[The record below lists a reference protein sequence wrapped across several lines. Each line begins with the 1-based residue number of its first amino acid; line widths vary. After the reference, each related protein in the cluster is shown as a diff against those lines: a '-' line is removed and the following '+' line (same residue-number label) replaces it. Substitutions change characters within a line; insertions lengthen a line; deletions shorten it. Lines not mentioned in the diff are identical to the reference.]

1 MPTIHMTKSA
11 VDALKAASKDTV
23 YWDAGLP
30 GFGVK
35 VTPRSRKVFVVLY
48 RIGGAGSRLRKYT
61 IGPYGRVTLQM
72 ARAEAQKVLA
82 ARLEGR
88 DPATEKRESKRRMTA
103 DRVDDLIEVFIVQH
117 VSKTRKAA
125 EISRLLRREVVSRWG
140 NRCVH
145 AIGKRDI
152 VELASEIAQRGTP
165 MAANTLLKVIKTFL
179 NWCVGRAVIDAS
191 PAEGVPLPGKEVARD
206 RVLTN
211 NELASI
217 IRAAR
222 QIGGAYGGI
231 VEMLALTGQRREE
244 VAQMVWDEIDFN
256 SRTWTLPG
264 SRTKNGKPHIVHLS
278 EACIKLIKRASGL
291 GSYVFSISGVK
302 PFQNFTNAKRALDEL
317 SGVTG
322 WRLHDLRR
330 TCVSGMARL
339 GVPPHVADKI
349 LNHQSGTI
357 SGVAAVYQRHHFLA
371 ERKLALERWGQYIE
385 TLVGELRL
393 PDEIAAA

>member
-11 VDALKAASKDTV
+11 VDALKAASKDAV
-23 YWDAGLP
+23 YWDGGLP

-35 VTPRSRKVFVVLY
+35 VTPRGRKVFVVLY

-61 IGPYGRVTLQM
+61 IVPYGRVTLQM

-88 DPATEKRESKRRMTA
+88 DPATEKRESKRRMTT
-103 DRVDDLIEVFIVQH
+103 DRVDDLIEIFIVQH

-125 EISRLLRREVVSRWG
+125 EIARLLRREVVSRWG
-140 NRCVH
+140 NRCIH

-165 MAANTLLKVIKTFL
+165 MAANTLLKVIKTYL

-191 PAEGVPLPGKEVARD
+191 PAEGIPLPGKEVARD

-211 NELASI
+211 NELVSV

-231 VEMLALTGQRREE
+231 VVMLALTGQRREE
-244 VAQMVWDEIDFN
+244 VAQMVWNEIDFN

-278 EACIKLIKRASGL
+278 EPCIKLIQRTSRL
-291 GSYVFSISGVK
+291 GSYVFSNSGVR
-302 PFQNFTNAKRALDEL
+302 PFRNFTSAKRALDEL
-317 SGVTG
+317 SGVTD

-357 SGVAAVYQRHHFLA
+357 SGVAAVYQRHEFLA

-385 TLVGELRL
+385 SLVGERL
-393 PDEIAAA
+393 PNEVAAA

>member
-211 NELASI
+211 NELASV

>member
-1 MPTIHMTKSA
+1 MTKSA

-191 PAEGVPLPGKEVARD
+191 PAEGVPLPGKEIARD

-211 NELASI
+211 NELVSV

-231 VEMLALTGQRREE
+231 VEMLVLTGQRREE
-244 VAQMVWDEIDFN
+244 VAQMVGDEIDFN

-278 EACIKLIKRASGL
+278 EACIKLIKRASRS
-291 GSYVFSISGVK
+291 GSYVFSISGAR
-302 PFQNFTNAKRALDEL
+302 PFQNFTNAKRVLDEL

-357 SGVAAVYQRHHFLA
+357 SGVAAVYQRHDFLA

-385 TLVGELRL
+385 TLVGEFRL
-393 PDEIAAA
+393 PGEIAAA

>member
-1 MPTIHMTKSA
+1 MTKSA
-11 VDALKAASKDTV
+11 VDTLKAADKDIV

-35 VTPRSRKVFVVLY
+35 VTPRGRKVFVVLY

-82 ARLEGR
+82 ARHEGR
-88 DPATEKRESKRRMTA
+88 DPATEKQESRRRLTT
-103 DRVDDLIEVFIVQH
+103 DRVDDLIEVFIVQR

-125 EISRLLRREVVSRWG
+125 EISRMLRREVTSRWG
-140 NRCVH
+140 ARFVSE
-145 AIGKRDI
+145 IRRRDVI
-152 VELASEIAQRGTP
+152 ELASEVAQRGTP
-165 MAANTLLKVIKTFL
+165 VAANKLLKIVKTFF
-179 NWCVGRAVIDAS
+179 NWCVGRAVIDSS

-206 RVLTN
+206 RVLTDR
-211 NELASI
+211 ELASVI
-217 IRAAR
+217 MAVRR
-222 QIGGAYGGI
+222 MEGPYGAI

-244 VAQMVWDEIDFN
+244 VAQMVWDEIDFET
-256 SRTWTLPG
+256 RTWTLPA
-264 SRTKNGKPHIVHLS
+264 SRAKNGKPHFVHLS
-278 EACIKLIKRASGL
+278 ARSIEVIERAPRL
-291 GSYVFSISGVK
+291 GRFVFSLSGIR
-302 PFQNFTNAKRALDEL
+302 PFQDFTNAKRALDEF
-317 SGVTG
+317 SGVTD

-357 SGVAAVYQRHHFLA
+357 SGVAAVYQRHDFLA
-371 ERKLALERWGQYIE
+371 ERKLALERWGHHVE
-385 TLVGELRL
+385 TLVGEVH
-393 PDEIAAA
+393 PAAESATA

>member
-11 VDALKAASKDTV
+11 VDALKAASKDTI

-211 NELASI
+211 NELVSV

-278 EACIKLIKRASGL
+278 EACIKLIKRASRS
-291 GSYVFSISGVK
+291 GSYVFSISGVR

-357 SGVAAVYQRHHFLA
+357 SGVAAVYQRHDFLA

-385 TLVGELRL
+385 TLVGEFRL
-393 PDEIAAA
+393 PGEIAAA

>member
-211 NELASI
+211 NELASV

-291 GSYVFSISGVK
+291 GSYVFSISRVR
-302 PFQNFTNAKRALDEL
+302 PFRNFTNAKRALDEL

>member
-1 MPTIHMTKSA
+1 MTKSA
-11 VDALKAASKDTV
+11 VDALKAANKDTV

-211 NELASI
+211 NELASV

-222 QIGGAYGGI
+222 QIAGAYGGI

-244 VAQMVWDEIDFN
+244 VAQMVGDEIDFN

-278 EACIKLIKRASGL
+278 EACIKLIKRASRL

-302 PFQNFTNAKRALDEL
+302 PFQNFTNAKRVLDEL

>member
-244 VAQMVWDEIDFN
+244 VAQMVGDEIDFN

-278 EACIKLIKRASGL
+278 EACIKLIKRASRL

-302 PFQNFTNAKRALDEL
+302 PFQNFTNAKRVLDEL

>member
-35 VTPRSRKVFVVLY
+35 VTPRGRKVFVVLY

-191 PAEGVPLPGKEVARD
+191 PAEGVPRPGKEVARD

-211 NELASI
+211 NELASV

-244 VAQMVWDEIDFN
+244 VAQMVGDEIDFN

-357 SGVAAVYQRHHFLA
+357 SGVAAVYQRHDFLA
-371 ERKLALERWGQYIE
+371 ERKLALEQWGQYIE

>member
-145 AIGKRDI
+145 AIGKREI

-165 MAANTLLKVIKTFL
+165 IAANTLLKVIKTFL
-179 NWCVGRAVIDAS
+179 NWCVGRAIIDAS

-211 NELASI
+211 NELASV

-244 VAQMVWDEIDFN
+244 VAQMVGDEIDFN

-278 EACIKLIKRASGL
+278 EACIKLIKRASRL

-302 PFQNFTNAKRALDEL
+302 PFQNFTNAKRVLDEL

-330 TCVSGMARL
+330 TCVSGMAGL

>member
-211 NELASI
+211 NELASV

-244 VAQMVWDEIDFN
+244 VAQMVGDEIDFN

-278 EACIKLIKRASGL
+278 EACIKLIKRASRL

-393 PDEIAAA
+393 PNEIAAA

>member
-244 VAQMVWDEIDFN
+244 VAQMVGDEIDFN

-278 EACIKLIKRASGL
+278 EACIKLIKRASRL
-291 GSYVFSISGVK
+291 RSYVFSISGVK

>member
-1 MPTIHMTKSA
+1 MTKSA

-211 NELASI
+211 NELASV
-217 IRAAR
+217 IRAGR

-244 VAQMVWDEIDFN
+244 VAQMVGDEIDFN

-278 EACIKLIKRASGL
+278 EACIKLIKRASRS
-291 GSYVFSISGVK
+291 GSYVFSISGVR
-302 PFQNFTNAKRALDEL
+302 PFQNFTNAKRVLDEL

-357 SGVAAVYQRHHFLA
+357 SGVAAVYQRHDFLA

>member
-222 QIGGAYGGI
+222 QLGGAYGGI

>member
-11 VDALKAASKDTV
+11 VDALKAATKDTV

-35 VTPRSRKVFVVLY
+35 VTPRGRKAFVALY
-48 RIGGAGSRLRKYT
+48 RTGGAGSRLRKYT

-72 ARAEAQKVLA
+72 ARAEAQKIFA

-88 DPATEKRESKRRMTA
+88 DPAAEKQESKRRMTT

-117 VSKTRKAA
+117 ISKTRKAA
-125 EISRLLRREVVSRWG
+125 EVSRMLGREVVSRWG
-140 NRCVH
+140 TRSVREIN
-145 AIGKRDI
+145 KRAVIDLI
-152 VELASEIAQRGTP
+152 SEIAQRGTP
-165 MAANTLLKVIKTFL
+165 VAANKLLKVVKTFL
-179 NWCVGRAVIDAS
+179 NWCVGRAIIDTS

-206 RVLTN
+206 RVLTD

-217 IRAAR
+217 IMAAR
-222 QIGGAYGGI
+222 TMGSAYGGI
-231 VEMLALTGQRREE
+231 VEILALTGQRREE
-244 VAQMVWDEIDFN
+244 VAQMVWDEIDFG
-256 SRTWTLPG
+256 SQTWTLAG

-278 EACIKLIKRASGL
+278 EPCIKLIESVPRR
-291 GSYVFSISGVK
+291 GSYVFSILGVR
-302 PFQNFTNAKRALDEL
+302 PFQDFTNAKRALDRI
-317 SGVTG
+317 SGVTS

-339 GVPPHVADKI
+339 GVPPHVADRI

-357 SGVAAVYQRHHFLA
+357 SGVAAVYQRHDFLA
-371 ERKLALERWGQYIE
+371 ERKLALERWGDHVE
-385 TLVGELRL
+385 KLVGRMQ
-393 PDEIAAA
+393 PFGKSAAA